1 MYNACKEIRV
11 TPYFFQLT
19 FCFHPFECTPFVST
33 FTFPFLQTFCQ
44 SHCASLAQFSSLSE
58 LETIVKEI
66 RSSSLHQLGRRF
78 FLDTISASKLN
89 LTL

>member
-11 TPYFFQLT
+11 TPYFFSAS
-19 FCFHPFECTPFVST
+19 TPLNAFVST

>member
-1 MYNACKEIRV
+1 MYNACKEIRL

-19 FCFHPFECTPFVST
+19 FCFHPFECST
-33 FTFPFLQTFCQ
+33 YTSPFLQTFCQ
-44 SHCASLAQFSSLSE
+44 SRCASLAQFSSLSE

-89 LTL
+89 FTL